1 MIMARVPEI
10 YCRKAVKFGA
20 NLEHIF
26 NVDGFSILSIYPK
39 TTDIG
44 VCLDM
49 GEFKAYAA
57 VK

>member
-1 MIMARVPEI
+1 M
-10 YCRKAVKFGA
+10 
-20 NLEHIF
+20 F